1 MRLTT
6 TKIYANL
13 GLDEGQDLYLLVC
26 FGEESGELWGYGA
39 TLPEEVDGREV
50 PTEHGR
56 VLYAFTSP
64 EKAEE
69 FAKKTSGLDPDP
81 AYPEVVYPW
90 SDWGSYPDMEEL
102 TREEPTAAD
111 LRDIAYV
118 VAYFCHH
125 HTLAIDAGPSG
136 QGRYVPLE
144 DLGWSRDLVEVYRA
158 YPADTHVDRFFAE
171 SADEAERAFR
181 EGHAVDNHGILRV
194 PARYFED
201 ADEGS
206 GRGR

>member
-6 TKIYANL
+6 TEIYAKL
-13 GLDEGQDLYLLVC
+13 GVEEAQSLYLLALVSDEDGS
-26 FGEESGELWGYGA
+26 FQGYGA
-39 TLPEEVDGREV
+39 TLPEWVDGREV

-64 EKAEE
+64 EKAEQ
-69 FAKKTSGLDPDP
+69 FAKKTSWRDPDP
-81 AYPEVVYPW
+81 AYPEVVYDW
-90 SDWGSYPDMEEL
+90 SDWGILPDEG
-102 TREEPTAAD
+102 PAAAD
-111 LRDIAYV
+111 LRDIAYA
-118 VAYFCHH
+118 VAYFSHH
-125 HTLAIDAGPSG
+125 RTLAIDAGPTG

-171 SADEAERAFR
+171 TAEDAERAFR

-194 PARYFED
+194 PARFFED